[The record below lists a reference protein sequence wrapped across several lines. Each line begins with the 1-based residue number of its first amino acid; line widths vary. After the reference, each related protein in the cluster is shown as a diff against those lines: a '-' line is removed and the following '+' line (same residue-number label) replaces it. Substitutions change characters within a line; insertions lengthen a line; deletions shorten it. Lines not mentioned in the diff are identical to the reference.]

1 MERRPWFRR
10 VHERQESGSLHKLG
24 ARDSIVRKDAVLRE
38 RPVLP
43 LGVGA
48 CPVDVP
54 GNGLRF
60 LQASPRPPAPGEP
73 VGRDHSME
81 RRIGDPMVSLLFIA
95 ISTHARGDRPMA
107 QKKPTVYEFIPKLG
121 QLRDDVLFGDI
132 WEHPD
137 LSKRDRSLITVAM
150 LAALYR
156 TDEMRGHMQRA
167 LDNGVTETEL
177 KGLITHVAFYAGW
190 PCAVNAG
197 RIAID
202 VFGPK

>member
-1 MERRPWFRR
+1 M
-10 VHERQESGSLHKLG
+10 L
-24 ARDSIVRKDAVLRE
+24 
-38 RPVLP
+38 
-43 LGVGA
+43 
-48 CPVDVP
+48 
-54 GNGLRF
+54 GNGSGTGDGADVADSVVL
-60 LQASPRPPAPGEP
+60 
-73 VGRDHSME
+73 DHSTE
-81 RRIGDPMVSLLFIA
+81 RRIGDRMASLISLLSIA
-95 ISTHARGDRPMA
+95 IAIHARGERPMA
-107 QKKPTVYEFIPKLG
+107 QKRPTVYEFIPKLG
-121 QLRDDVLFGDI
+121 QLRDDVLFGDV

>member
-1 MERRPWFRR
+1 M
-10 VHERQESGSLHKLG
+10 
-24 ARDSIVRKDAVLRE
+24 
-38 RPVLP
+38 P
-43 LGVGA
+43 L
-48 CPVDVP
+48 
-54 GNGLRF
+54 
-60 LQASPRPPAPGEP
+60 
-73 VGRDHSME
+73 
-81 RRIGDPMVSLLFIA
+81 
-95 ISTHARGDRPMA
+95 
-107 QKKPTVYEFIPKLG
+107 KKPTVYEFIPKLG
-121 QLRDDVLFGDI
+121 QLRDDVLFGDV

>member
-1 MERRPWFRR
+1 
-10 VHERQESGSLHKLG
+10 
-24 ARDSIVRKDAVLRE
+24 
-38 RPVLP
+38 
-43 LGVGA
+43 
-48 CPVDVP
+48 
-54 GNGLRF
+54 
-60 LQASPRPPAPGEP
+60 
-73 VGRDHSME
+73 
-81 RRIGDPMVSLLFIA
+81 
-95 ISTHARGDRPMA
+95 MA
-107 QKKPTVYEFIPKLG
+107 QAKPTVYEFIPKLG
-121 QLRDDVLFGDI
+121 QLRDDVLFGDV

-197 RIAID
+197 RVAID
-202 VFGPK
+202 VFGPKIGSPRTLPGPAPSAFAGAAISRSGTARQRVRDGLGERRPGAPRPAQTIEHDLAVSAGRRTRT